1 MNHHMTKS
9 GRLAITALIV
19 AAAFAGCGSDSDDGT
34 IPVSDWVAEFDR
46 QCVEIGGE
54 LSDPELTDD
63 EYRAISERGG
73 AEMRA
78 IGTPDE
84 MGAEAETL
92 LTVLE
97 NTTADMTLDDETIS
111 NLDQQFLNAA
121 TVLGISDACI
131 GGAQG
136 E

>member
-9 GRLAITALIV
+9 GLLAITALIV
-19 AAAFAGCGSDSDDGT
+19 AAAFAGCGSDSDEGT

-46 QCVEIGGE
+46 QCVEIGAE
-54 LSDPELTDD
+54 LSNPQLTD
-63 EYRAISERGG
+63 EQFLAISERGV

-84 MGAEAETL
+84 MDAEAETL

-97 NTTADMTLDDETIS
+97 TTTADTTLDDETIS

-131 GGAQG
+131 GGLPG